1 MYEIQK
7 KKKNWNASTNINHE
21 FVKKPLNM
29 LSIHQI
35 VENKL
40 ILFNNG
46 TNILELKRIEGIAY
60 ATTSFNFI
68 AILCTQINSYI

>member
-1 MYEIQK
+1 
-7 KKKNWNASTNINHE
+7 
-21 FVKKPLNM
+21 M

-46 TNILELKRIEGIAY
+46 TNLLELKRIEGIAY